1 MPAWDIMRPARSVR
15 GGGQRPRSRLRR
27 GRRRCNR
34 ESEHRAC
41 RRSPSNRVSPGS
53 LAPRTKPAWPLRR
66 LPPRCGNSSDVMN
79 ASLPSPMKRVM
90 RWQRSSMWGGGTGG
104 QPSQWRCLKKDPVLD
119 IPLERLF
126 RPDMDLHSEQLL
138 EILNQPGMIQQTP
151 ARLPG
156 DQQDRGRYSHW
167 LHHGPRNRTHARYE
181 RHAARRAGGS
191 LHDVSHAMCPG

>member
-90 RWQRSSMWGGGTGG
+90 RWQRSSMWWRYRRSAFTVALPQEGSCLGHTIGATF
-104 QPSQWRCLKKDPVLD
+104 PSRHGPSLRATPGD
-119 IPLERLF
+119 LE
-126 RPDMDLHSEQLL
+126 
-138 EILNQPGMIQQTP
+138 P
-151 ARLPG
+151 ARHDPA
-156 DQQDRGRYSHW
+156 DSCPA
-167 LHHGPRNRTHARYE
+167 PRRPARSRSLFSLAAPRATEPNTRT
-181 RHAARRAGGS
+181 
-191 LHDVSHAMCPG
+191 L